1 MAKSLLQKLF
11 GTKQERDMKRLMPIV
26 DQVNAQSDW
35 AAGLSE
41 TDFPT
46 VTASFKQQIAEGTPL
61 DTILPQA
68 FALAREA
75 SYRVL
80 SERHYDEQIM
90 GAIVLHQGTILEM
103 KTGEGKTLTC
113 VPAAYVNALTGK
125 GVHIVTVNDYLAAR
139 DCEWMGPI
147 YRYLGLTV
155 GAIVSDMDTEA
166 RKHAYACDVTYG
178 TNNEFGFDYLR
189 DNMKWDVR
197 DKIQVAH
204 HFAIIDEVDSILI
217 DEARTPLIIS
227 GQAADDTMKIK
238 SASRIVPSLI
248 PCERN
253 QETGEYPDDVTGD
266 FQVDEKQKRV
276 TFTNE
281 GLLHIEQLLQQ
292 SQVITG
298 SLYDGENFE
307 FVHYMTQAVKAQV
320 LFHRDVDYVVAEG
333 KVEIVD
339 EFTGRILHG
348 RRYSDG
354 LHQAIEAKEGI
365 RIEVQNRTLA
375 TITFQNFFRMYDK
388 ISGMTGTA
396 DTEAPEFQKIYNL
409 DVVVIPT
416 HLPIIRQDHQDLVYL
431 TEQYKHDAISREI
444 ERVHA
449 TGQPILVGTV
459 SIEKSELLSRMLK
472 ARGIHHEVLNAKNHA
487 REAHIIEDA
496 GAKGAVTIATNMAGR
511 GTDIKLGGS
520 LDARIRAVCGTEA
533 SAEAWEA
540 AKKEVY
546 PSWKKDYEEVKQL
559 GGLYILGTE
568 RHESRRIDNQ
578 LRGRSGRQGDPG
590 TSRFFLSLDD
600 TLMRLFARDSVRSM
614 LGKIG
619 MGAEPIEHAL
629 VSRAI
634 EKAQT
639 RVEEQN
645 FEIRKHLLEYDD
657 VLNEQRNFLYA
668 QRDAILRA
676 DNLVNRA
683 LDACKEMVTTMV
695 QRLELEGNDTEQA
708 KNQVSEA
715 LEEQFHF
722 VPELTFQDLHHST
735 IIESVY
741 QALEHHVLEK
751 ITITGE
757 QPFNDFLRY
766 QYLRQIDM
774 RWQNHLDQLEALR
787 EAVYLRTYAQKN
799 PLLEYKLEG
808 FDIFDRMIDE
818 IRAYIAV
825 LAVRVQ
831 IKSTDGQKRTSPSA
845 SAQVVASHTAVSQFS
860 APTATKTQGAQPGQ
874 ATVQIRRTER
884 KIGRNEPCPCG
895 SGKKYKHCH
904 GKNA

>member
-1 MAKSLLQKLF
+1 
-11 GTKQERDMKRLMPIV
+11 
-26 DQVNAQSDW
+26 
-35 AAGLSE
+35 
-41 TDFPT
+41 
-46 VTASFKQQIAEGTPL
+46 
-61 DTILPQA
+61 
-68 FALAREA
+68 
-75 SYRVL
+75 
-80 SERHYDEQIM
+80 
-90 GAIVLHQGTILEM
+90 
-103 KTGEGKTLTC
+103 
-113 VPAAYVNALTGK
+113 
-125 GVHIVTVNDYLAAR
+125 
-139 DCEWMGPI
+139 
-147 YRYLGLTV
+147 
-155 GAIVSDMDTEA
+155 
-166 RKHAYACDVTYG
+166 
-178 TNNEFGFDYLR
+178 
-189 DNMKWDVR
+189 
-197 DKIQVAH
+197 
-204 HFAIIDEVDSILI
+204 
-217 DEARTPLIIS
+217 
-227 GQAADDTMKIK
+227 
-238 SASRIVPSLI
+238 
-248 PCERN
+248 
-253 QETGEYPDDVTGD
+253 
-266 FQVDEKQKRV
+266 
-276 TFTNE
+276 
-281 GLLHIEQLLQQ
+281 
-292 SQVITG
+292 
-298 SLYDGENFE
+298 
-307 FVHYMTQAVKAQV
+307 
-320 LFHRDVDYVVAEG
+320 
-333 KVEIVD
+333 
-339 EFTGRILHG
+339 
-348 RRYSDG
+348 
-354 LHQAIEAKEGI
+354 
-365 RIEVQNRTLA
+365 
-375 TITFQNFFRMYDK
+375 
-388 ISGMTGTA
+388 
-396 DTEAPEFQKIYNL
+396 
-409 DVVVIPT
+409 
-416 HLPIIRQDHQDLVYL
+416 
-431 TEQYKHDAISREI
+431 
-444 ERVHA
+444 
-449 TGQPILVGTV
+449 
-459 SIEKSELLSRMLK
+459 
-472 ARGIHHEVLNAKNHA
+472 
-487 REAHIIEDA
+487 
-496 GAKGAVTIATNMAGR
+496 
-511 GTDIKLGGS
+511 
-520 LDARIRAVCGTEA
+520 
-533 SAEAWEA
+533 
-540 AKKEVY
+540 
-546 PSWKKDYEEVKQL
+546 
-559 GGLYILGTE
+559 
-568 RHESRRIDNQ
+568 
-578 LRGRSGRQGDPG
+578 
-590 TSRFFLSLDD
+590 
-600 TLMRLFARDSVRSM
+600 
-614 LGKIG
+614 

-695 QRLELEGNDTEQA
+695 QHLELEGNDTEQA

-860 APTATKTQGAQPGQ
+860 APTATRTQGAQPGQ
-874 ATVQIRRTER
+874 AAVQIRRTDR

>member
-472 ARGIHHEVLNAKNHA
+472 ARGIRHEVLNAKNHA

-708 KNQVSEA
+708 KNQVTEA

>member
-431 TEQYKHDAISREI
+431 TEQYKHDAITREI

-472 ARGIHHEVLNAKNHA
+472 ARGIRHEVLNAKNHA

-695 QRLELEGNDTEQA
+695 QHLELEGNDTEQA